1 MFMKNYRQLSE
12 RIKGQLNPEG
22 YAFEKAFSEE
32 LSSLSY
38 SDALTYVR
46 FAMKGVEPE
55 YTKRT
60 REAGEKVKQHLDRE
74 LSDKEFSYQGSVMT
88 DTHIKGY
95 SDIDL
100 LVISN
105 KFYTWDS
112 YSVNQILDSHSERG
126 KYYFSD
132 IQKLEE
138 EKSYSPYKGDANA
151 DLRKLRLDSEET
163 LMDIYSNCDITK
175 AKAIKIKNL
184 NLNREVDI
192 VIANWYD
199 DVHSIINGKGDNRGI
214 QVYNKETDTK
224 GKADYPFLSIQRI
237 NQRSSDTNGRLKKMI
252 RFLKNVKA
260 HSGVDIKLS
269 SFDINAVCYAIETSK
284 YVGLAYYE
292 LVAIIYGQLWKIS
305 NDKEYADNLI
315 SVDGREYIF
324 RYEPQKIENL
334 KLLMSE
340 IQVILTDLK
349 GELIYG

>member
-1 MFMKNYRQLSE
+1 MKNYRQLSNK
-12 RIKGQLNPEG
+12 IKGQLNPEG
-22 YAFEKAFSEE
+22 YEFEKAFSDE
-32 LSSLSY
+32 LSSISY
-38 SDALTYVR
+38 SDALTFIR

-74 LSDKEFSYQGSVMT
+74 LSNKEFSYQGSVMT

-105 KFYTWDS
+105 KFYCWDS
-112 YSVNQILDSHSERG
+112 YSVNQILSSDAERG
-126 KYYFSD
+126 KYKFSS

-138 EKSYSPYKGDANA
+138 EKSCSTYKGDANT

-163 LMDIYSNCDITK
+163 LANVYSICDTTN

-184 NLNREVDI
+184 NLNREVDV

-199 DVHSIINGKGDNRGI
+199 DVRSIINSKGENRGI
-214 QVYNKETDTK
+214 QVYNKETNTK
-224 GKADYPFLSIQRI
+224 ENVDYPFLSIQRI
-237 NQRSSDTNGRLKKMI
+237 NQRSSETNGRLKKMI
-252 RFLKNVKA
+252 RFMKNVKA

-269 SFDINAVCYAIETSK
+269 SFDINAVCYAIETYK
-284 YVGLAYYE
+284 YAGLAYYE
-292 LVAIIYGQLWKIS
+292 LVAIVYSQLWKIC
-305 NDKEYADNLI
+305 NDREYADNLI

-340 IQVILTDLK
+340 IQVILADLK
-349 GELIYG
+349 GELIYE